1 MDGFAVLGRLK
12 ADPDTASIPVVAL
25 TAQAMVGDREHALA
39 AGFDEYIP
47 KPIDTRTLADTV
59 CALLDP
65 ANPKRRA
72 GGKSS

>member
-1 MDGFAVLGRLK
+1 
-12 ADPDTASIPVVAL
+12 
-25 TAQAMVGDREHALA
+25 MVGDREHALA

-59 CALLDP
+59 RALLDP
-65 ANPKRRA
+65 ANPRRRA